1 MDSVIIT
8 YAVLDYSGKLMR
20 RFFSMEEARALSDRH
35 CNTHPVAI
43 RREWWRLT
51 PPARNKH
58 QPDPR
63 FRDSRERHQ
72 SRDWPP
78 PLDIADAPA

>member
-20 RFFSMEEARALSDRH
+20 RFFSIEEARALSDRH

-43 RREWWRLT
+43 RREWWRIDKDETSIIQTHAFGVLT
-51 PPARNKH
+51 GGTDLDFPPA
-58 QPDPR
+58 
-63 FRDSRERHQ
+63 
-72 SRDWPP
+72 
-78 PLDIADAPA
+78 LDIAGSRA

>member
-43 RREWWRLT
+43 RREWWRIDEDET
-51 PPARNKH
+51 GH
-58 QPDPR
+58 
-63 FRDSRERHQ
+63 
-72 SRDWPP
+72 
-78 PLDIADAPA
+78 